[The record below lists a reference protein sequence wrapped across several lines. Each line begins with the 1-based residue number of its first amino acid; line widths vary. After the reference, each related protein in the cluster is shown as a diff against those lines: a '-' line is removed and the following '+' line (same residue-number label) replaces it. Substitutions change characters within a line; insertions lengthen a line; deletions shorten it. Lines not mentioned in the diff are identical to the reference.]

1 MEENNLNE
9 GEIPPKQI
17 FELMKKNIYDNFI
30 NYSYSA
36 INKDYISSRKSL
48 FNILHKITIKMG
60 FKSQTFFLCA
70 HYLDIIFTKKRRVT
84 SNLNTLGLACLC
96 LSAKFCEND
105 PIVPHLQYF
114 IRIFNYIMGYK
125 NIITMSELKRTE
137 VLVLKILNY
146 KLNYYTIYDFNS
158 FLFGHGILKIEQLK
172 DIDNKNKKTYR
183 SKRKEFSINP
193 SNSLLIKIILE
204 KIYKK
209 SRYYLDD
216 VINNT
221 NLCFKYNPLYL
232 SIYIMKKSVEDIL
245 SNEQKVNDLTQKEQE
260 DFYSKTNSCFK
271 QIMFEFYKI
280 DYETNEQYREIL
292 ADDEIIEIFEGK
304 EKNVDDPAPSADRK
318 IQKQDEKNVKNVK
331 NNNVDLDLELDLDSN
346 LNINNEID
354 NKSNFSSTYSNGFYN
369 KNKIKSNNNINK
381 KQNEKNILSSR
392 KENTNININ
401 NNNYNTNYD
410 YNNKDDI
417 NDEDDLDTNLN
428 INELQN
434 VKWNNNRNNNNKY
447 NNTKSTYSIYSNSKK
462 QNKNEQSLSNNNN
475 YLIQN
480 KYLIA
485 TNNRYTQRGGD
496 TFKNT
501 NTIKKSYLNNNNYD
515 LTYSVN
521 ANRGNKIS
529 LNKNVVDLKTEKTS
543 PIKYDGTS
551 IRNKYLQF
559 KKLNQYLKLK
569 GMTGNERSDY
579 SHLLKDNANT
589 NTHINSNININNI
602 NTNTNINPNI
612 NINPNNFNYNTIKK
626 YEKKPYFR
634 KLIYTNNDNI
644 NSNTLNSINRNGI
657 SSYYYS
663 NSNIN
668 KNNEKNDTN
677 TLNRNKID
685 INNKELI
692 TSKINTFYSRVRIK
706 NRNNDNIS
714 NKTSDNSED
723 INDRNNNLNYKKNE
737 ITTTSSRFRR
747 RFYHHNNNTNNN
759 NNNNNI
765 INNNNDLSTE
775 IKNTNT
781 IIIKDNN
788 KKEIESYNQSNSNS
802 NSTTINSS
810 IFKKIQT
817 SNIFRRKNK
826 LLNINTNNDNS
837 ESSND
842 ISDDNKGMTSRNFNK
857 NNNNIA
863 NKISV
868 NTTRTTDIRNT
879 EINKSYEPSK
889 RISYVLVKKNSDL
902 NNTLKEINKARAKNE
917 EININTNNDGSKKV
931 YQSIRHKYLNLKKNL
946 NNNSNNNINNTTNN
960 INKNKTISDLS
971 KLENHSTTN
980 INMSSNLNMSKFTLR
995 NKIINTN
1002 NKVEDNNINNN
1013 SINNPIST
1021 RISDIDNK
1029 NKNKNVAES
1038 SLYRFINKTKTLFSR
1053 NSKEEEP
1060 NTKRIIDKNNNV
1072 NNDKNNNSYNFFKSQ
1087 QNFYKPTNK
1096 NGVAD
1101 PKLNAQKED
1110 SQQNSKLNNTA
1121 YLRSIINKNKLT
1133 KENKENPNSKSQKN
1147 TSTIVINNN
1156 ININIG
1162 NKTNNINNEYVNYK
1176 NIYKKNNTPDINND
1190 ILKTNNSNNTNNNI
1204 ITNRSVKT
1212 NNINND
1218 NNNTGNTFT
1227 NLLHRFHFY
1236 KKSTEKNNNNNNDN
1250 NNSNINNSNINN
1262 KNEKFQFFHKK

>member
-17 FELMKKNIYDNFI
+17 FELMKTNIYDNFI

-193 SNSLLIKIILE
+193 SNSLLIKNILE

-354 NKSNFSSTYSNGFYN
+354 NKSNFSSTYSNAFYN

-485 TNNRYTQRGGD
+485 TNNRYAQRGGD

-668 KNNEKNDTN
+668 KNNEKNETN

-759 NNNNNI
+759 NNNNI
-765 INNNNDLSTE
+765 KNNNDLSTE

-788 KKEIESYNQSNSNS
+788 KKEIESYNQSNSHS

-810 IFKKIQT
+810 IFKKIPT

-826 LLNINTNNDNS
+826 LLNINTDNNNT

-842 ISDDNKGMTSRNFNK
+842 ISDDNKGMTSRNCNK

-868 NTTRTTDIRNT
+868 NTTRTTDSRNT

-1190 ILKTNNSNNTNNNI
+1190 ILKTNNNNTNNNI

-1250 NNSNINNSNINN
+1250 NNNSNINNSNINN